1 MRASRLWPA
10 GGPRRGARIEARLAF
25 GHARRPSPIML
36 NGSQCS
42 AVERI
47 PGKVSGVWLFKGTRV
62 PVQALF
68 ENLESGATV
77 ENFLEWFPGV
87 AREQS
92 RRWSHVL
99 TPDRRRNRRGVCK
112 SWPQGGPSRGG
123 QAALVKESPALM
135 CRPLLPQERSRHGA
149 ASNIE
154 TPKVDRPRCGHK
166 SQRFSNGSRWATFL
180 PLKNQRPDPVRH
192 ST

>member
-1 MRASRLWPA
+1 MSQGSAGDWLRVWDGARDLGELCASALSVRERAIAGPA

-25 GHARRPSPIML
+25 GHARRHLPIML
-36 NGSQCS
+36 NWSQCA

-87 AREQS
+87 AREQVEA
-92 RRWSHVL
+92 VL
-99 TPDRRRNRRGVCK
+99 EHAQR
-112 SWPQGGPSRGG
+112 S
-123 QAALVKESPALM
+123 LV
-135 CRPLLPQERSRHGA
+135 
-149 ASNIE
+149 E
-154 TPKVDRPRCGHK
+154 T
-166 SQRFSNGSRWATFL
+166 
-180 PLKNQRPDPVRH
+180 
-192 ST
+192 